1 MRVLHVIPSI
11 GPLRGGPSA
20 AALAMVAALRQQGVD
35 AELLTTDD
43 NGPGRL
49 ADLPLGR
56 WSQWQGVPVL
66 AFPRWM
72 PPVGPLREF
81 AYSPGLQRW
90 LGAHLHDYDLLHV
103 HALFSFPSTIAMALA
118 RRERIPY
125 LLRSIGQLDRWSLA
139 QSARRK
145 RWMLRL
151 IERRNL
157 EGAAAI
163 HVTSEQESQEV
174 EALGLGVPRL
184 VIPLGVTMPQGL
196 PPPQQRAPG
205 DPVRFLFLSRL
216 HAKKRLEILLEA
228 LALVADRNPGA
239 AWELRIAGSGDPDYA
254 HRCQERARELGVAD
268 RCRWLGFLEGEA
280 KWGELRSADWFVL
293 PSASE
298 NFGIAV
304 VEALAAG
311 TPVLISPEVAV
322 ARDVAAAGAG
332 RVCPAVPG
340 SMADA
345 LEEALQPPTLQQRDA
360 ARNLAHN
367 QFSWSS
373 LACRLDQAYLS
384 IVPPSTVTPR

>member
-49 ADLPLGR
+49 ADLPIGR
-56 WSQWQGVPVL
+56 WSERHGVPVL
-66 AFPRWM
+66 AFRRWM
-72 PPVGPLREF
+72 PPVAPLREF

-90 LGAHLHDYDLLHV
+90 LAAHLHDYDLLHI
-103 HALFSFPSTIAMALA
+103 HALFSFPSTVAMALA

-174 EALGLGVPRL
+174 EVLGLGVPRL
-184 VIPLGVTMPQGL
+184 VIPLGVTMPQG
-196 PPPQQRAPG
+196 PSAPQARAPG

-216 HAKKRLEILLEA
+216 HAKKKLDILLEA
-228 LALVADRNPGA
+228 LALMADRHPA
-239 AWELRIAGSGDPDYA
+239 VAWELRIAGSGDSGYVR
-254 HRCQERARELGVAD
+254 RCQERARELGVAD

-280 KWGELRSADWFVL
+280 KWSELRSADWFVL

-311 TPVLISPEVAV
+311 TPVLISPEVGV
-322 ARDVAAAGAG
+322 AEDVAAGGAG
-332 RVCPAVPG
+332 RVCAAVAGP
-340 SMADA
+340 MADA
-345 LEEALQPPTLQQRDA
+345 LVGALQPPTQQQREA
-360 ARNLAHN
+360 ARNLARN
-367 QFSWSS
+367 RFSWSS
-373 LACRLDQAYLS
+373 QACRLDEAYRLIIS
-384 IVPPSTVTPR
+384 SSTVISR

>member
-1 MRVLHVIPSI
+1 
-11 GPLRGGPSA
+11 
-20 AALAMVAALRQQGVD
+20 MVAALRQQGVD

-49 ADLPLGR
+49 TDLPLGR
-56 WSQWQGVPVL
+56 WSERQGVPVL
-66 AFPRWM
+66 AFRRWM
-72 PPVGPLREF
+72 PPVAPLREF
-81 AYSPGLQRW
+81 AYSPGLQHW
-90 LGAHLHDYDLLHV
+90 LGAHLHDYDLLHI

-118 RRERIPY
+118 RRGRVPY

-163 HVTSEQESQEV
+163 HVTSEQEGQEV

-196 PPPQQRAPG
+196 PAPQDHAPG

-228 LALVADRNPGA
+228 LALVVDRNPGA
-239 AWELRIAGSGDPDYA
+239 AWELRIAGSGDPDYV
-254 HRCQERARELGVAD
+254 HRCQERARELGLAE

-322 ARDVAAAGAG
+322 APAVAAAGAG
-332 RVCPAVPG
+332 RICPG
-340 SMADA
+340 SAGPLADA
-345 LEEALQPPTLQQRDA
+345 LENSLQPPTLQQRNA
-360 ARNLAHN
+360 ARNLARK
-367 QFSWSS
+367 QFSWNTIARS
-373 LACRLDQAYLS
+373 LDEAYQS
-384 IVPPSTVTPR
+384 FVPTPTVKPR